1 MKFFQRLKFALKCL
15 KANNK
20 SVLISYKSDS
30 DILKAITGKNY
41 AVQINLL
48 DVAIK
53 KSLLRA
59 LIIDVAREIDEEKNK
74 YELLVDYLEL
84 IQSQQE
90 LNKQE
95 DALNEVY
102 KILNNE

>member
-15 KANNK
+15 TANNK

-30 DILKAITGKNY
+30 DILKAIAGKNY

-53 KSLLRA
+53 KSLLSA